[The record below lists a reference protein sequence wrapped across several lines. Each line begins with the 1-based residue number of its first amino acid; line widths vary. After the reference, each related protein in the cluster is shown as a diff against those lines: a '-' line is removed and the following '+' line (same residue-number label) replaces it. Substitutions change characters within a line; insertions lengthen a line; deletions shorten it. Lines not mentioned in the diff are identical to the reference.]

1 MAKKLMDVVKVE
13 GLKVNEVIP
22 FNIVASYIL
31 EIFTLFIC
39 LGFEG
44 TKLLWI
50 IDICLLQNFSFF
62 AIHITNLLSWI
73 RHHDCLRLLLR

>member
-22 FNIVASYIL
+22 SNIVASYIL

-39 LGFEG
+39 LGLEG
-44 TKLLWI
+44 TKLL
-50 IDICLLQNFSFF
+50 
-62 AIHITNLLSWI
+62 
-73 RHHDCLRLLLR
+73 